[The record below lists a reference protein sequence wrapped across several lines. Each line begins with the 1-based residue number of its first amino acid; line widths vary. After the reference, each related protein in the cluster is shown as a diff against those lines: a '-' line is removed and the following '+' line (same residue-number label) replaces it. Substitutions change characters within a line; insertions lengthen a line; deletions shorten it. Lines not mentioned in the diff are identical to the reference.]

1 MAERLTRPLLFFGIK
16 HCGKSTLGRLTAEHF
31 GVKFVDTDLELE
43 SRFQMLNGCPLP
55 TRDIFRE
62 LGEEGFRRLEAE
74 TVEALAAQQAGPRV
88 VALGGG
94 VPANPFVEPEV
105 LKKMGFGVYLAIRP
119 EIAFE
124 RVRRRGLPP
133 FLASFA
139 DPYAEFLRMN
149 RQREAAYRSYADLTF
164 PIEREEAASAVAEKL
179 IQIILTEL
187 KP

>member
-62 LGEEGFRRLEAE
+62 LGEEG
-74 TVEALAAQQAGPRV
+74 LAAQQAGPRV

-133 FLASFA
+133 FLALFA

>member
-62 LGEEGFRRLEAE
+62 LGEDGFRRFEAE

-119 EIAFE
+119 DIAF
-124 RVRRRGLPP
+124 
-133 FLASFA
+133 
-139 DPYAEFLRMN
+139 
-149 RQREAAYRSYADLTF
+149 
-164 PIEREEAASAVAEKL
+164 EREEAAAAVAEKL